1 MRLFAAIVA
10 VLVLPASASAAFQ
23 LRPPDLTAYPRVEVV
38 AVTPTPQANPPRV
51 RENGRPV
58 AGLDATNL
66 GRGKSVVLAIDRSR
80 SMRHG
85 ALDLAVEAAR
95 RFIALKSGADRIAV
109 VGFGRT
115 PLQLTGFSAA
125 TIDADLALRSLTLDR
140 TQGTALYDA
149 VVVASGMLRA
159 QPAGGR
165 VLILLTDGAD
175 VSSGATIEAA
185 EEAARQAGV
194 AVYPIGIEGPQFD
207 SGPLLSLAR
216 ATGGTYRGA
225 SSPGAL
231 TGVYEAIA
239 SELRRTWRLAY
250 VTAARPGERLELAV
264 GDATTTAVVP
274 GRRSPARPSDSG
286 LPPAALETPGS
297 SVAIGLLVGL
307 LLVTAVLLLQRAQR
321 EGWVRRRVGAHVA
334 GAHRQSANTG
344 RARPFAS
351 STILRATE
359 RVLGKVRLWQKTG
372 RLLER
377 ADVPLRTVEFLYMA
391 AGCAFAAG
399 LVAAL
404 TRMPSLVILAAMLA
418 GGAVPFGYLKFR
430 AARRRKAFDE
440 QLPDLLLTIAAS
452 LKAGHSFKLGLQAV
466 VDEGQPPASKEF
478 QRVLAE
484 ARLGRPLDDALA
496 DMSARVMSKNLDF
509 VITCVTIQGQVG
521 GSLAT
526 LFDMVA
532 EAVRQRQQFARKIR
546 GLTAMGRAS
555 AYVLVALPF
564 VLAGAIT
571 LLNRDY
577 MAPLFTTGIGRT
589 MVFGGLTMM
598 AVGSMFLRKIV
609 SFRG

>member
-10 VLVLPASASAAFQ
+10 VLVLPASASASLL
-23 LRPPDLTAYPRVEVV
+23 LRSPDLTAYPRVEIV
-38 AVTPTPQANPPRV
+38 AVTPTPQASPPVV
-51 RENGRPV
+51 RENGRRV
-58 AGLDATNL
+58 AGLEATNL
-66 GRGKSVVLAIDRSR
+66 GRGKSIVLAIDRSR
-80 SMRHG
+80 SMRDG
-85 ALDLAVEAAR
+85 ALERAVEAAR
-95 RFIALKSGADRIAV
+95 RFISLKHRADRVAI
-109 VGFGRT
+109 VGFGST
-115 PLQLTGFSAA
+115 PLELTGFSAA

-140 TQGTALYDA
+140 ARGTALYDA
-149 VVVASGMLRA
+149 VRLSAGLLRA

-165 VLILLTDGAD
+165 VLIVLTDGVD
-175 VSSGATIEAA
+175 VSSTTTLEAA

-194 AVYPIGIEGPQFD
+194 TVYPIGIEGPQFD
-207 SGPLLSLAR
+207 AEPLEALAR
-216 ATGGTYRGA
+216 GTGGTYRGA
-225 SSPGAL
+225 SSAGAL
-231 TGVYEAIA
+231 TVVYEAIA
-239 SELRRTWRLAY
+239 AELRRTWRLAY
-250 VTAARPGERLELAV
+250 VTAARPGERLALAV
-264 GDATTTAVVP
+264 GDATTTALVP
-274 GRRSPARPSDSG
+274 GPRSSTPPSEPA
-286 LPPAALETPGS
+286 LPTAAFETPGS

-307 LLVTAVLLLQRAQR
+307 LLVTAVILMQRAQR
-321 EGWVRRRVGAHVA
+321 EGWVKRRVGAHVEGA
-334 GAHRQSANTG
+334 QQKNAHRG
-344 RARPFAS
+344 KGRPFAS

-359 RVLGKVRLWQKTG
+359 GVLGGLHFWRKTG

-377 ADVPLRTVEFLYMA
+377 ADVPLRTVEFLYLA

-399 LVAAL
+399 LVAAVFR
-404 TRMPSLVILAAMLA
+404 TPSVVILAAMVA
-418 GGAVPFGYLKFR
+418 GAAVPFGYVKFR

-452 LKAGHSFKLGLQAV
+452 LKAGHSFKHGLQAV
-466 VDEGQPPASKEF
+466 VEEAQPPASKEF

-484 ARLGRPLDDALA
+484 ARLGRPLEDALA
-496 DMSARVMSKNLDF
+496 DMSGRISSKNLDF

-571 LLNRDY
+571 LLSRDY
-577 MAPLFTTGIGRT
+577 MEPLFTTGIGRT
-589 MVFGGLTMM
+589 MIFTGLTMM
-598 AVGSMFLRKIV
+598 AVGSFFLRKIV